1 MLAAARYGHVEVLRE
16 VISKYGC
23 DKNAVKEVCCN
34 VLLSKYAVMS
44 ACSCSCTH
52 LAISHLECV

>member
-23 DKNAVKEVCCN
+23 DKNAVKEVRVVHGKDSN
-34 VLLSKYAVMS
+34 GIGSL
-44 ACSCSCTH
+44 
-52 LAISHLECV
+52 I